1 MPGNVLNTSSLIMC
15 PHGGQ
20 AVLFTTNTKVF
31 AQGAPALL
39 ESDIHPVVG
48 CPFTVGPKY
57 SPCIRIEWAGGTAR
71 STADGTPELNQTS
84 VGTCF
89 NAEGA
94 TQGVAII
101 VSTQIKASGQ

>member
-1 MPGNVLNTSSLIMC
+1 MAGNILNTSSVIMC

-20 AVLFTTNTKVF
+20 ALLQTSNTRVV
-31 AQGAPALL
+31 AEGAPCLL
-39 ESDIHPVVG
+39 ETDIHPVVG

-57 SPCIRIEWAGGTAR
+57 SPCVRLQWSAGTAR
-71 STADGTPELNQTS
+71 TKISGIAVLSRSS

-94 TQGVAII
+94 TQGVAVIAN
-101 VSTQIKASGQ
+101 TQTRVSGQ